1 MKFPDE
7 LFLLSLIA
15 LALFFQIGMWRELR
29 QGRGRSFYPL
39 GLTFCCVMEALC
51 FHNLLSVYAQSVAL
65 AISGSIFG
73 ALACVAAAYGMARIR
88 DGRK

>member
-15 LALFFQIGMWRELR
+15 LAVFFQVGMWRELR
-29 QGRGRSFYPL
+29 QGNGRAFYPL

-51 FHNLLSVYAQSVAL
+51 LHNLLTVYSAGF
-65 AISGSIFG
+65 AIYGSILG
-73 ALACVAAAYGMARIR
+73 ALACVAAAYAIVRIER
-88 DGRK
+88 DKK

>member
-15 LALFFQIGMWRELR
+15 LAVFFQIGMWHELR
-29 QGRGRSFYPL
+29 QGRGRTFYPL

-51 FHNLLSVYAQSVAL
+51 FHNLLSVYARSAAF
-65 AISGSIFG
+65 AISGSMVG
-73 ALACVAAAYGMARIR
+73 ALACVAAAYGIVSLERHN
-88 DGRK
+88 K